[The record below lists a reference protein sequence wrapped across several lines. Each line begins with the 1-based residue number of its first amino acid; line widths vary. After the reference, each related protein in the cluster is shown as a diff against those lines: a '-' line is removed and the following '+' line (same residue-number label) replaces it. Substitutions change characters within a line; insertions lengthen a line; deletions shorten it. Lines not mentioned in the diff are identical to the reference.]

1 MPLPLLEPL
10 TFEDVMDI
18 IELENPDGV
27 LVQFGGQTPLNIAQ
41 RRKLAIRMKRLSK
54 SGAFKK
60 KRELSLRRVATGDKL
75 MKRAMKRAKM
85 VLIKKFYGNIDYKNL
100 PISAKMKIDM
110 QLQKKASMIPKIA
123 KKLVRIMRKQEVER
137 VRKLK
142 AGGNK

>member
-1 MPLPLLEPL
+1 MKAFKEITVDVEKSKGLHDLE
-10 TFEDVMDI
+10 ERK
-18 IELENPDGV
+18 
-27 LVQFGGQTPLNIAQ
+27 PLNIAQ

-60 KRELSLRRVATGDKL
+60 KRELSLRRVASSDKL

-85 VLIKKFYGNIDYKNL
+85 IMIKKFYGNIDYANL

-110 QLQKKASMIPKIA
+110 QLQNKASMIPKIA
-123 KKLVRIMRKQEVER
+123 NKLVRVMRKQEVER

-142 AGGNK
+142 SGGKE

>member
-1 MPLPLLEPL
+1 MKSFKDITVDVEKSKGLHDLE
-10 TFEDVMDI
+10 ERK
-18 IELENPDGV
+18 
-27 LVQFGGQTPLNIAQ
+27 PLNIAQ

-60 KRELSLRRVATGDKL
+60 KRELSLRRVASSDKL

-85 VLIKKFYGNIDYKNL
+85 IMIKKFYGNIDYKNL

-110 QLQKKASMIPKIA
+110 QLQNKASMIPKIA
-123 KKLVRIMRKQEVER
+123 NKLVRVMRKQEVER

-142 AGGNK
+142 SGGEE

>member
-1 MPLPLLEPL
+1 MKSFKDITVDVEKSKGLHDLE
-10 TFEDVMDI
+10 ERK
-18 IELENPDGV
+18 
-27 LVQFGGQTPLNIAQ
+27 PLNIAQ

-60 KRELSLRRVATGDKL
+60 KRELSLRRVASGDKL

-85 VLIKKFYGNIDYKNL
+85 IMIKKFYGNIDYKNL

-110 QLQKKASMIPKIA
+110 QLQNKASMIPKIA
-123 KKLVRIMRKQEVER
+123 NKIVRIMRKLEVER

-142 AGGNK
+142 SGGEE

>member
-1 MPLPLLEPL
+1 MKSFKDITVDVEKSKGLHDLE
-10 TFEDVMDI
+10 ERK
-18 IELENPDGV
+18 
-27 LVQFGGQTPLNIAQ
+27 PLNIAQ

-60 KRELSLRRVATGDKL
+60 KRELSLRRVASSDKL

-85 VLIKKFYGNIDYKNL
+85 IMIKKFYGNIDYANL

-110 QLQKKASMIPKIA
+110 QLQNKASMIPKIA
-123 KKLVRIMRKQEVER
+123 NKLVRIMRKQEVER

-142 AGGNK
+142 SGGEE

>member
-1 MPLPLLEPL
+1 MK
-10 TFEDVMDI
+10 TFSNITADI
-18 IELENPDGV
+18 EKSKGLHDLQERK
-27 LVQFGGQTPLNIAQ
+27 PLNIAQ

-60 KRELSLRRVATGDKL
+60 KRELSLRRVASGDKL

-85 VLIKKFYGNIDYKNL
+85 VMIKKFYGNIDYANL

>member
-1 MPLPLLEPL
+1 M
-10 TFEDVMDI
+10 
-18 IELENPDGV
+18 
-27 LVQFGGQTPLNIAQ
+27 
-41 RRKLAIRMKRLSK
+41 
-54 SGAFKK
+54 
-60 KRELSLRRVATGDKL
+60 
-75 MKRAMKRAKM
+75 
-85 VLIKKFYGNIDYKNL
+85 IKKFYGNIDYANL